1 MLTDSGGTQEEVPT
15 LKKLLLV
22 MREITKGTED
32 IETDDTQNLW
42 GQLGGIV
49 DFGEE
54 SLFDEAAYVAMSNV
68 KNPLEMGGSLTREKN
83 ILMRYFSCFVLV
95 YYY

>member
-1 MLTDSGGTQEEVPT
+1 MLTDSGSTQEEVPT

-32 IETDDTQNLW
+32 IEAGDTQNLW

-49 DFGEE
+49 NFVEE
-54 SLFDEAAYVAMSNV
+54 SLSDEAAYVVCSDV
-68 KNPLEMGGSLTREKN
+68 E
-83 ILMRYFSCFVLV
+83 C
-95 YYY
+95 